1 MVQSR
6 KKEAVINREYFCA
19 FLTQKK
25 LRAYAFKYAASGIAA
40 ELHLAESPMP
50 YKVTSSQWRQLQP
63 YVTSRARRGRPP
75 ADARKTLEAVVY
87 VLSSGCRWDELPAG
101 MGSHITAWRRWRKWK
116 EDGTMDIIQ
125 AVIPV
130 PLSAPPK
137 SRV

>member
-6 KKEAVINREYFCA
+6 KKGAGINREYFCA

-40 ELHLAESPMP
+40 ELHHAESPMP

-75 ADARKTLEAVVY
+75 ADARKTLEKNEKELTRGEETLAKEERKLLDAEAELERFKKIPLTDEEREMIFSDNIKR
-87 VLSSGCRWDELPAG
+87 VLKL
-101 MGSHITAWRRWRKWK
+101 
-116 EDGTMDIIQ
+116 
-125 AVIPV
+125 
-130 PLSAPPK
+130 
-137 SRV
+137 